1 MLTGEVGWRQG
12 AESPL
17 LLCSCAK
24 KELCILPV
32 VEMKAQSVSS
42 QKAQSVSSQRLA
54 QNLRAQARAQ
64 YLTAV
69 RQFVAR
75 NLQNCKRSRSDTN
88 WGGDTWRYHRRSDT
102 HAKQRHPVIACVVPA
117 GQQQSNTKAKQ
128 HAACLGPAGRPK
140 KCAPRNTRLRPS
152 EGEGTM
158 VCIERK
164 SRQCVV
170 GHLQLY
176 LLSRVPYLET
186 MI

>member
-1 MLTGEVGWRQG
+1 MCKKG
-12 AESPL
+12 AL
-17 LLCSCAK
+17 
-24 KELCILPV
+24 LPV

-42 QKAQSVSSQRLA
+42 PRLA

-75 NLQNCKRSRSDTN
+75 NLQYCKRSRSDTN
-88 WGGDTWRYHRRSDT
+88 WGGDTWWYHRRSDT
-102 HAKQRHPVIACVVPA
+102 HAKQRQRVIACVVPA

-128 HAACLGPAGRPK
+128 HAACLRPAGRPK